1 MNTQLSLTLG
11 RYTLSL
17 TFSILPTGISFR
29 LSWWKMKT
37 STFNPQNY

>member
-17 TFSILPTGISFR
+17 TFSILPSGISLR
-29 LSWWKMKT
+29 LSWWKTEKLP
-37 STFNPQNY
+37 FNHQNY